1 MGSVHNMISPNVETD
16 FRIFSFLYFIEYI
29 FHLEIYYACHDQR
42 FITKYL
48 DLSVYSAL
56 ALLSRNFYCTYN
68 INGTENSIFKN
79 IIYYWTTNNIILL

>member
-1 MGSVHNMISPNVETD
+1 MISPNVETD
-16 FRIFSFLYFIEYI
+16 LKIFSFLYFIEYI

-56 ALLSRNFYCTYN
+56 ALLSRNFYCAYN
-68 INGTENSIFKN
+68 INGTENPIFKK
-79 IIYYWTTNNIILL
+79 YYLYYQ